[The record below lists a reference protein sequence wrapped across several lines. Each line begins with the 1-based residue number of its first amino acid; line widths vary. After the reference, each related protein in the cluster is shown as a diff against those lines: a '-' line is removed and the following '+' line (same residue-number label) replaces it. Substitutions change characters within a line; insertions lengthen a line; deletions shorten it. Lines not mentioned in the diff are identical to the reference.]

1 MHATFPSCSLFLLA
15 LILKLKKKKYLSL
28 SFSNLILPQEIKY
41 ALFILAYKLIMI
53 QTIIYHIIE
62 KRH

>member
-15 LILKLKKKKYLSL
+15 LILKLKKKYLSL
-28 SFSNLILPQEIKY
+28 SLSNLILSQEIKY

-53 QTIIYHIIE
+53 QTVIYHIIE